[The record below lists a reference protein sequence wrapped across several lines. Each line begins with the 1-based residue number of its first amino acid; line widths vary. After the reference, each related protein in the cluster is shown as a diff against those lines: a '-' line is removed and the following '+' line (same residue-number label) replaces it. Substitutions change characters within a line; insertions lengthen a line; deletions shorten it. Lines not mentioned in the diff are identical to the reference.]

1 MSGNHVNRAQA
12 RRRSGVEGFEGLG
25 LSGAHVEFMV
35 HGPELFGAQT
45 FLFRVYRTV
54 YRFKG
59 NCLPLKASCEVNHA
73 QAQASRVSA

>member
-12 RRRSGVEGFEGLG
+12 RRGSGVEGFEGLG

-45 FLFRVYRTV
+45 FLLRVPVR
-54 YRFKG
+54 
-59 NCLPLKASCEVNHA
+59 ED
-73 QAQASRVSA
+73 QARPGV